1 MNYLIKP
8 PSGAVLFYRKKGEKM
23 ELKDTIELM
32 TSEDYKDRF
41 IAEYQQT
48 KIRYDK
54 LHKMLVR
61 YDAGT
66 LTFEPTN
73 ISLLREQAAAMG
85 RYLYLLEERAE
96 LEQIEL

>member
-1 MNYLIKP
+1 
-8 PSGAVLFYRKKGEKM
+8 M
-23 ELKDTIELM
+23 ELKDTITFM

-66 LTFEPTN
+66 LNFELTN

>member
-1 MNYLIKP
+1 
-8 PSGAVLFYRKKGEKM
+8 
-23 ELKDTIELM
+23 
-32 TSEDYKDRF
+32 
-41 IAEYQQT
+41 
-48 KIRYDK
+48 
-54 LHKMLVR
+54 MLVR
-61 YDAGT
+61 YDAGS

>member
-1 MNYLIKP
+1 MK
-8 PSGAVLFYRKKGEKM
+8 GVLKNGTERHNRAY
-23 ELKDTIELM
+23 
-32 TSEDYKDRF
+32 YKDRF

-54 LHKMLVR
+54 LHKMLVKN
-61 YDAGT
+61 DAGT

>member
-1 MNYLIKP
+1 ML
-8 PSGAVLFYRKKGEKM
+8 YRKEGEKM

-41 IAEYQQT
+41 KAEYWQT

-61 YDAGT
+61 YDAGL

-96 LEQIEL
+96 LEHFFTIS

>member
-1 MNYLIKP
+1 
-8 PSGAVLFYRKKGEKM
+8 M
-23 ELKDTIELM
+23 ELKDTITLM

-66 LTFEPTN
+66 LNFELTN

>member
-1 MNYLIKP
+1 
-8 PSGAVLFYRKKGEKM
+8 M
-23 ELKDTIELM
+23 ELKDTITFM

-66 LTFEPTN
+66 LNFEPTN

>member
-1 MNYLIKP
+1 
-8 PSGAVLFYRKKGEKM
+8 M
-23 ELKDTIELM
+23 ELKDTITLM
-32 TSEDYKDRF
+32 TSEDHRDRF
-41 IAEYQQT
+41 RAEYQQT

-66 LTFEPTN
+66 LHFEPTN

-96 LEQIEL
+96 REQIEL

>member
-1 MNYLIKP
+1 
-8 PSGAVLFYRKKGEKM
+8 M

-32 TSEDYKDRF
+32 SSDDYKDRF
-41 IAEYQQT
+41 RAEYWQT

-54 LHKMLVR
+54 LHKMLVK
-61 YDAGT
+61 YDART
-66 LTFEPTN
+66 LSFEPVN
-73 ISLLREQAAAMG
+73 VELLREQAAAMG

>member
-1 MNYLIKP
+1 
-8 PSGAVLFYRKKGEKM
+8 M
-23 ELKDTIELM
+23 ELKDTITLM
-32 TSEDYKDRF
+32 TSEDHRDRF
-41 IAEYQQT
+41 RAEYQPT

-54 LHKMLVR
+54 LHKTLVKN
-61 YDAGT
+61 DAGT
-66 LTFEPTN
+66 LPFEPTN

>member
-1 MNYLIKP
+1 
-8 PSGAVLFYRKKGEKM
+8 M
-23 ELKDTIELM
+23 ELKDTITLM

-48 KIRYDK
+48 KVRYDK

-66 LTFEPTN
+66 LNFELTN

-96 LEQIEL
+96 LEQIELYLNP

>member
-1 MNYLIKP
+1 
-8 PSGAVLFYRKKGEKM
+8 M
-23 ELKDTIELM
+23 ELKDTITLM
-32 TSEDYKDRF
+32 TSENYKDRF

-66 LTFEPTN
+66 LNFELTN

>member
-1 MNYLIKP
+1 
-8 PSGAVLFYRKKGEKM
+8 M
-23 ELKDTIELM
+23 ELKDTITLM

-48 KIRYDK
+48 KVRYDK

-66 LTFEPTN
+66 LNFELTN

>member
-1 MNYLIKP
+1 MKNKP
-8 PSGAVLFYRKKGEKM
+8 PSGAVLLYRKEGEKM

-41 IAEYQQT
+41 KAEYWQT

-61 YDAGT
+61 YDAGL

-73 ISLLREQAAAMG
+73 ISLLREQASAMG

>member
-1 MNYLIKP
+1 
-8 PSGAVLFYRKKGEKM
+8 M
-23 ELKDTIELM
+23 ELKDTIKLM

-54 LHKMLVR
+54 LHKTLVR
-61 YDAGT
+61 HDAGT
-66 LTFEPTN
+66 HPFEPTN
-73 ISLLREQAAAMG
+73 ISLLREQAEAMG
-85 RYLYLLEERAE
+85 KYLYLLEERAE

>member
-1 MNYLIKP
+1 
-8 PSGAVLFYRKKGEKM
+8 M
-23 ELKDTIELM
+23 ELKDTITLM

-48 KIRYDK
+48 KIRYDR
-54 LHKMLVR
+54 LHKKLVR

-66 LTFEPTN
+66 LPFEPAN

>member
-1 MNYLIKP
+1 
-8 PSGAVLFYRKKGEKM
+8 M

-32 TSEDYKDRF
+32 TSEDHKNRF

-54 LHKMLVR
+54 LHKMLVK

-66 LTFEPTN
+66 LHFEPTN

-85 RYLYLLEERAE
+85 RYLYILETRAE
-96 LEQIEL
+96 IEKINI

>member
-1 MNYLIKP
+1 
-8 PSGAVLFYRKKGEKM
+8 M
-23 ELKDTIELM
+23 ELKDTITLM

-54 LHKMLVR
+54 LHKMLVK

-66 LTFEPTN
+66 LPFKPTN